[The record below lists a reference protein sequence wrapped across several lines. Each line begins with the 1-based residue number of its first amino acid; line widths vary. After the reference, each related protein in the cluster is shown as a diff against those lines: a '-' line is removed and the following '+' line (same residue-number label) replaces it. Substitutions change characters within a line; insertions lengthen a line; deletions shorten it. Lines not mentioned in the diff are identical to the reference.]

1 MDEIKEAAW
10 PKQYKSILAK
20 SKEIGFDMP
29 SDLYIGSL
37 LKTLVS
43 SKPGG
48 RFLELGSGIGLSL
61 SWMVDGMSADA
72 RLITIDNDPKLSE
85 IVKSF
90 FNEDGRVEILCQDG
104 AEFIRNYKGE
114 LFDLVFAD
122 AWPGKYSELDEVL
135 AFIKPGGF
143 YIIDDMIEQENWPE
157 GHAAKAENLL
167 AKLENRGDLVLTK
180 MDWSTGIMVC
190 VKQ

>member
-10 PKQYKSILAK
+10 PKQYESILAK

-72 RLITIDNDPKLSE
+72 RLITIDNVPKLSE

-135 AFIKPGGF
+135 ALIKQGGF

-157 GHAAKAENLL
+157 GHVAKAENLL